1 MDEGSNLAELES
13 EARGAIAASSTLQ
26 ALTEVRARFLGRK
39 GSISAL
45 LRSIGGLEPAER
57 SRVGQAVNEAKVRVE
72 AWVDERRA
80 LLETAA
86 DLQVPLTSPRLQ
98 VHRDLSGRTLISASW
113 EEIVSIGGWKL
124 GEWVD
129 TLHYDYEVR
138 EGYGTP

>member
-1 MDEGSNLAELES
+1 LIRGLIWLAVLGVGVYIATRYAAPQIRAWRFEDAMTQTVRLSEAAGES
-13 EARGAIAASSTLQ
+13 EM
-26 ALTEVRARFLGRK
+26 
-39 GSISAL
+39 
-45 LRSIGGLEPAER
+45 
-57 SRVGQAVNEAKVRVE
+57 
-72 AWVDERRA
+72 RRA

-113 EEIVSIGGWKL
+113 EEVVSIGGWKL